1 MFCAIIVSWKKG
13 AQTFP
18 PNSLRRSPWAFFLR
32 SWPVAPLSI
41 RGGRRYG
48 LFAVARAMAVLLGG
62 SLFYCPWDFLR
73 LAGVWRE
80 TKQRWRGY
88 DKKGFTYK
96 SQYAVV
102 VICSDEEE
110 QEHTYEK
117 LKAEGYRLKVVAV

>member
-1 MFCAIIVSWKKG
+1 MGFFHALMAGS
-13 AQTFP
+13 
-18 PNSLRRSPWAFFLR
+18 SPIHPGRATLWAFC
-32 SWPVAPLSI
+32 
-41 RGGRRYG
+41 GGAG
-48 LFAVARAMAVLLGG
+48 NGCLLGG
-62 SLFYCPWDFLR
+62 SLFYCPWDVLR